1 MNPLVIVLGVIL
13 VVIILMS
20 TFSKFFSGESSLAS
34 KANLVNGIPDIPV
47 SALSKKD
54 SANRTYSIWT
64 YVNVWTTG
72 ANKMI
77 LGRTGDIL
85 LFLDASTATL
95 KCKVRPASESGSGAS
110 LIQSDLD
117 KANGGAGTI
126 ADVVDI
132 TNNFPI
138 QKWVLI
144 TVSVDASGVCDLYLD
159 GKLVKSVKITDVS
172 IADSTQP
179 IKFGKG
185 HDTYIAD
192 AKFLPKTLGPKD
204 VWSDYSKGNSGSSIK
219 SAVGSYNVNLSILKD
234 NVKTSS
240 YTII

>member
-95 KCKVRPASESGSGAS
+95 KCKVRPESASASGIS
-110 LIQSDLD
+110 SDLD
-117 KANGGAGTI
+117 KANGGTGTI
-126 ADVVDI
+126 SNTIDI

-138 QKWVLI
+138 QKWVFI
-144 TVSVDASGVCDLYLD
+144 TVVVDTSGVCDLYLD

>member
-20 TFSKFFSGESSLAS
+20 TFSKFFSGESALAS

-47 SALSKKD
+47 TALSKTD

-64 YVNVWTTG
+64 YVNVWTSG

-77 LGRTGDIL
+77 LGRSGDIL
-85 LFLDASTATL
+85 LYLDSSTAKL
-95 KCKVRPASESGSGAS
+95 KCKIKP
-110 LIQSDLD
+110 SDID
-117 KANGGAGTI
+117 VGTTGANGGNGTTPAI
-126 ADVVDI
+126 TNTIDI

-138 QKWVLI
+138 QKWVFI
-144 TVSVDASGVCDLYLD
+144 TAVVDSGGVCDLYLD
-159 GKLVKSVKITDVS
+159 GKLVKSVKTDVDTS
-172 IADSTQP
+172 VDSTKP
-179 IKFGKG
+179 IIFGKG

-192 AKFLPKTLGPKD
+192 AKFLSKTLGPKD
-204 VWSDYSKGNSGSSIK
+204 VWTAYSKGNSGSSIK

-240 YTII
+240 YSVF